1 MLTNLGFWSL
11 CLNILVLLVSISG
24 FIKITRNDLVHLE
37 KDVKEI
43 KNTLS
48 NIDKKLDNTT
58 ERIAKIEGKCTANHG
73 I

>member
-1 MLTNLGFWSL
+1 MFDNLGFWSL
-11 CLNILVLLVSISG
+11 GLNLLVLIVSISG
-24 FIKITRNDLVHLE
+24 FVKITRNDLVHLE

>member
-1 MLTNLGFWSL
+1 MFTSLGFWSL
-11 CLNILVLLVSISG
+11 GLNLLVLIVSVSG

-58 ERIAKIEGKCTANHG
+58 ERLSKQEGKCLANHG
-73 I
+73 